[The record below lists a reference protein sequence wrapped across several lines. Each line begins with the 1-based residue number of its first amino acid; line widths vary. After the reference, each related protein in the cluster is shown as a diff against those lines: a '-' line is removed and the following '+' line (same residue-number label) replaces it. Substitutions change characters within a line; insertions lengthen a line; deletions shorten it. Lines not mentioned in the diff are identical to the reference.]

1 MFFRRQDVFLLY
13 KKDLALRGILKI
25 RNSFFLMTDLKNKGG
40 RPRLTEGKRCKPIN
54 IRFTEAEYQQIDALE
69 KALGINKTELVRIR
83 VLHNADLTVVN
94 SQELIKY
101 LDAIGAELGRAGN
114 NINQLARHANV
125 MKLKGDLPPVTAEKF
140 NHLMEAYINMQSSLE
155 TALRKIIRLMSK

>member
-1 MFFRRQDVFLLY
+1 
-13 KKDLALRGILKI
+13 
-25 RNSFFLMTDLKNKGG
+25 
-40 RPRLTEGKRCKPIN
+40 
-54 IRFTEAEYQQIDALE
+54 
-69 KALGINKTELVRIR
+69 

-101 LDAIGAELGRAGN
+101 LDAIGAEMGRAGN

-125 MKLKGDLPPVTAEKF
+125 LKLKGDLPPVIVEKF
-140 NHLMEAYINMQSSLE
+140 NHLMEAYINMQANLE